1 MKQDILFPDYNHSIL
16 NLITSILKY
25 YKVSTQY
32 NTLEKIDQLLEKQ
45 YKNIVL
51 IILDGMG
58 ENILR

>member
-1 MKQDILFPDYNHSIL
+1 MKKDILFPDYNHSIL

-51 IILDGMG
+51 VILDGMG

>member
-1 MKQDILFPDYNHSIL
+1 MKKDILFPDYNHSIL

-32 NTLEKIDQLLEKQ
+32 NTLEKIDQFLEKQ

-51 IILDGMG
+51 VILDGMG

>member
-51 IILDGMG
+51 VILDGMG